1 MDDVKQPKRRKYVQV
16 SAYWGNDDV
25 ESTIRMSRRTWRMI
39 NEGEDFYKSTWSYYE
54 GKRYSVSWSFS
65 DKKVSISGMDGMECW
80 SDSPLDSLIIHEIE
94 V

>member
-1 MDDVKQPKRRKYVQV
+1 MGDVMQPKLRKYVQV
-16 SAYWGNDDV
+16 TAYWGNDDA
-25 ESTIRMSRRTWRMI
+25 ESTIKMSRRTWRMI

-65 DKKVSISGMDGMECW
+65 DKKVSISGMDGMDCL
-80 SDSPLDSLIIHEIE
+80 SDSPLDSLIVCETE